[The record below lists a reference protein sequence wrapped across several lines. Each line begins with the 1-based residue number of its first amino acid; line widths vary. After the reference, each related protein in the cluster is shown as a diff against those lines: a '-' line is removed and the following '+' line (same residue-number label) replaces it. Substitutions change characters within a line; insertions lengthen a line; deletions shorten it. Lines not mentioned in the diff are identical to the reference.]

1 MGLSLDSQLDGPGS
15 IPALVGR
22 TFGFPIPGLH
32 LPVSGMFRGAG
43 KDTATSLSD
52 GTKNRGPS
60 CANRSAR

>member
-1 MGLSLDSQLDGPGS
+1 MGLSLDSRLDGPGS

-22 TFGFPIPGLH
+22 TFGLFYARSRLT
-32 LPVSGMFRGAG
+32 SGMFRGAG
-43 KDTATSLSD
+43 KDIATSLSD